1 MDEKPIHAYF
11 QAADWAVVFGYL
23 IICTIV
29 GHLMRGKQASIRDFF
44 LGGRSLP
51 WPAVTGSIIATE
63 ISGVTFIGVPGMVYA
78 LQGNFTYLQWAL
90 GSIVARVI
98 VGMVFVRVYY
108 EREIFSPYDYME
120 NRLGAGVKRL
130 ATLVFSIG
138 SILGQSVR
146 VLVAALALN
155 VVTPL
160 AFEWCIVVIGLFAI
174 AWTLMGGMQTVIWTD
189 VMQFLLFALGGIIA
203 LAWIITSLPG
213 GWSDF
218 VSVASSVPE
227 AAPHSGPD
235 WGKFSLFDFST
246 DPALSFTFWVAIIAV
261 PFLNLSAFGVDQ
273 LNAQRMFCCR
283 SAGDARKAIIWSSVG
298 QFLTLLMLMV
308 GAALFVYYR
317 EFPPSAL
324 AEEAFNASSDSVF
337 PVWITMTLP
346 VGLSGLIIAAVFAAA
361 ISSLDSILAALSQ
374 TTLSLFVNPEK
385 IDEER
390 HRHLLVYSRMLVVA
404 WGLVLS
410 GFAIVLNEL
419 REKVNM
425 VSLAFGMVAYTTG
438 PMLGLFCAA
447 LLSKHRRASFRG
459 LALGFALSFLLVM
472 LVKTD
477 VYTILVNFS
486 ALTPGKIADNRLL
499 SAFISVSDQGSLS
512 SRLNFAW
519 MYPVTALITL
529 GFGFL
534 IPCNQTAIP
543 AASESEAAD

>member
-1 MDEKPIHAYF
+1 MPDKPIHEYF
-11 QAADWAVVFGYL
+11 HAADWIVVFGYL
-23 IICTIV
+23 ILCTVV

-51 WPAVTGSIIATE
+51 WPAVSGSIIATE

-108 EREIFSPYDYME
+108 ERDIFSPYDYME
-120 NRLGAGVKRL
+120 NRLGVGVKRL

-146 VLVAALALN
+146 VLVAALALK

-160 AFEWCIVVIGLFAI
+160 DFEWCIVVIGIFAI

-189 VMQFLLFALGGIIA
+189 VMQFVLFAFGGVLA
-203 LAWIITSLPG
+203 LVWIVTSLPN

-218 VSVASSVPE
+218 VSTATSVPE
-227 AAPHSGPD
+227 AAPKLGPD
-235 WGKFSLFDFST
+235 WGKFSVLDFST
-246 DPALSFTFWVAIIAV
+246 DPSLSFTFWVAIIAV

-283 SAGDARKAIIWSSVG
+283 SASDAKKAIIWSSVG

-317 EFPPSAL
+317 QFEPSDLVAKEF
-324 AEEAFNASSDSVF
+324 EASYDTVF

-346 VGLSGLIIAAVFAAA
+346 IGVSGLIIAAVFAAA

-374 TTLSLFVNPEK
+374 TTLSLFVDPEN

-390 HRHLLVYSRMLVVA
+390 HRKLLVYSRILVVA
-404 WGLVLS
+404 WGLALS
-410 GFAIVLNEL
+410 GFAIVLNGL
-419 REKVNM
+419 RENINM

-447 LLSKHRRASFRG
+447 LLSNHRRASFLG
-459 LALGFALSFLLVM
+459 LAIGFAISFCLVM

-477 VYTILVNFS
+477 IHTILINYE
-486 ALTPGKIADNRLL
+486 LL
-499 SAFISVSDQGSLS
+499 SPQAIEDSRFLSMFLNVSNEGALS
-512 SRLNFAW
+512 SKLNFAW
-519 MYPVTALITL
+519 MYPITALITL

-534 IPCNQTAIP
+534 VPQTARGKSRI
-543 AASESEAAD
+543 SG